1 MIYYRQLM
9 SNKVLFIYHE
19 NILIFIHKDDDMK
32 RGSVMN
38 SKERAKERRTCSKT
52 APFIHFFL
60 ESTAIV
66 IFIYVVTLGDIF
78 SRLGLILVVVGL
90 VYPVAKLP
98 VFVRRVAQCRRY
110 MGMEKER

>member
-1 MIYYRQLM
+1 MY
-9 SNKVLFIYHE
+9 S
-19 NILIFIHKDDDMK
+19 KDK
-32 RGSVMN
+32 
-38 SKERAKERRTCSKT
+38 AKERRTCSKKG
-52 APFIHFFL
+52 PFIHFFL

-66 IFIYVVTLGDIF
+66 IFVYVVTLGDIF

-98 VFVRRVAQCRRY
+98 VFIRRVAQCRRY